1 MHTQIISKTP
11 LNADEVAAALAAIA
25 CCMHAEPQPEH
36 AGDWQWR
43 VTSALTTQGIV
54 TVRAPIK
61 PSWAHIE
68 RLRRAGHGV
77 SGITGL

>member
-1 MHTQIISKTP
+1 MHTQIISNNP

-25 CCMHAEPQPEH
+25 CCMHATPPLEQDD
-36 AGDWQWR
+36 DWQWR
-43 VTSALTTQGIV
+43 ITSALTTQGIV

-61 PSWAHIE
+61 PTWAHIE

-77 SGITGL
+77 FGITGL